1 MAWCGP
7 YACRR
12 GLATAVKTADAQ
24 LAAKSLW
31 RHASFATTQAHYIE
45 PVSDEAAH
53 AMDKISTLFDN
64 RDVSGRPS

>member
-1 MAWCGP
+1 
-7 YACRR
+7 
-12 GLATAVKTADAQ
+12 VKTADAQ